1 MRISWS
7 PAREWKGGQ
16 SIQVLPRCG
25 KGSLVNSCP
34 ECKSAIC
41 YEEQKYCMSCGA
53 PLQKDPGHGNHP
65 DHGAHRMKGPV
76 KSSRSAFAQSS
87 ARYGRPCAGVY

>member
-1 MRISWS
+1 MLFCPECGFLGAP
-7 PAREWKGGQ
+7 PASGRVANQFKYC
-16 SIQVLPRCG
+16 PRCG
-25 KGSLVNSCP
+25 KESLVNSCP

-65 DHGAHRMKGPV
+65 DHGAHG
-76 KSSRSAFAQSS
+76 
-87 ARYGRPCAGVY
+87 